1 MVLKWSE
8 LQQPWQ
14 VCFEEAWTAYRSGS
28 LPIGAAV
35 FDQNGNLLA
44 RGRNHIFDD
53 HGAPGQVSLN
63 QLAHAELNTLLQID
77 RRNHDLHTCAIYTAI
92 EPCPLCM
99 GAIYMSGVR
108 TVHFAARDPYA
119 GSTNLLG
126 TTPYLSRK
134 NIRIFAP
141 PAQDLEV
148 IFLGLLVA
156 AEHRRKQH
164 TGWELFETVVNT
176 WRAGCPAGVAF
187 GEVLHNDKVLAQWTD
202 QDLPTEIV
210 FDSLVE
216 KLMENG

>member
-1 MVLKWSE
+1 MVLKWSD
-8 LQQPWQ
+8 LHQPWR

-35 FDQNGNLLA
+35 FDRNGNLLA
-44 RGRNHIFDD
+44 SGRNHIFDD
-53 HGAPGQVSLN
+53 HSAPGQVSLN

-77 RRNHDLHTCAIYTAI
+77 RRSHDLHTSTIYTSI

-108 TVHFAARDPYA
+108 TVHFAARDAYA

-134 NIRIFAP
+134 NIRIIAP
-141 PAQDLEV
+141 TARELEV

-156 AEHRRKQH
+156 AEHRRKQL
-164 TGWELFETVVNT
+164 TGWELYETVVNA
-176 WRAGCPAGVAF
+176 WRAVCPAGVAF
-187 GEVLHNDKVLAQWTD
+187 GEYLHNDRVLAEWTN
-202 QDLPTEIV
+202 QDLPGATI
-210 FDSLVE
+210 FDSLIE
-216 KLMENG
+216 KMMEKG